1 MSYAIV
7 ALFLLR
13 SAIFVQSLVTHQLGL
28 LRKGITRSKVLPP
41 ERGSGRTSAA
51 TQVHRREQG
60 PSFAASS
67 TLEGYFESKQTLAE
81 CHALIQNAASD

>member
-51 TQVHRREQG
+51 TQVH
-60 PSFAASS
+60 
-67 TLEGYFESKQTLAE
+67 
-81 CHALIQNAASD
+81 